1 MEPKIKEILDI
12 LKEECGELVV
22 AASKCTRWGLDGTW
36 EGRHN
41 SDNLSQ
47 EAADVMCMIQLLI
60 DNGVL
65 DPAQLE
71 RGKIAKAEKLKK
83 WSNIFKDAS

>member
-22 AASKCTRWGLDGTW
+22 AASKCTRWGLEGTW
-36 EGRHN
+36 EGRYN
-41 SDNLSQ
+41 LDNLSQ
-47 EAADVMCMIQLLI
+47 EAADVMCMIQLLV

-65 DPAQLE
+65 NPAQLV
-71 RGKIAKAEKLKK
+71 RGQESKVEKLKK
-83 WSNIFKDAS
+83 WSNIFKDAP